1 MCTLPRVTGP
11 HHETP
16 CPMRTFLCRLLTV
29 LMLSGSG
36 MAVAD
41 LATATAAM
49 ENTANPLLLMR
60 TSRGDI
66 YLELFPQAAPR
77 NVANFI
83 ALAEARVPLFDINTT
98 TTVTPYYYDG
108 MTFHR
113 ILRNYLVQAGAPRAP
128 NAPVPE
134 YLVEDEINATQ
145 FGLQELRVLDPFG
158 KPHPWLNLTDNAA
171 FQREILVPLYRAM
184 GISSPEAV
192 EARQFEIHEALQS
205 MTLRQA
211 YENQGYRYNDRLVS
225 RAPLRGSVAMTGSG
239 PNTNAA
245 EFFITLVDT
254 PWLAGKA
261 TIIGRVVEGMEIVD
275 RIDQAAVLRGDTTA
289 ATPTTAPMI
298 FDLRQVNALPAPV
311 N

>member
-1 MCTLPRVTGP
+1 MNILVRS
-11 HHETP
+11 
-16 CPMRTFLCRLLTV
+16 LLAI

-36 MAVAD
+36 LAAAD
-41 LATATAAM
+41 LASATAAM
-49 ENTANPLLLMR
+49 ENTANPLMLMR

-66 YLELFPQAAPR
+66 YLELFPQSAPR

-83 ALAEARVPLFDINTT
+83 ALAEARVPLFDISTAA
-98 TTVTPYYYDG
+98 TVTPHYYDG
-108 MTFHR
+108 LVFHR

-128 NAPVPE
+128 DAPVPE
-134 YLVEDEINATQ
+134 YLVEDEINARQ
-145 FGLQELRVLDPFG
+145 FGLHEQKVLDAFG
-158 KPHPWLNLTDNAA
+158 KPHPWLNLADNAQ
-171 FQREILVPLYRAM
+171 FQKEILVPLYRRL

-192 EARQFEIHEALQS
+192 TARQFEIHDALRD

-211 YENQGYRYNDRLVS
+211 YENQGYRYNERLVS
-225 RAPLRGSVAMTGSG
+225 RDPLRGSVAMAGNG

-245 EFFITLVDT
+245 EFFITLVDA

-289 ATPTTAPMI
+289 ATPTTATMI
-298 FDLRQVNALPAPV
+298 FDLRQVNALTPPV

>member
-1 MCTLPRVTGP
+1 MTN
-11 HHETP
+11 
-16 CPMRTFLCRLLTV
+16 LLRSLLAL
-29 LMLSGSG
+29 LMLSSSG
-36 MAVAD
+36 LATAD

-49 ENTANPLLLMR
+49 ESATNPLMLMR

-83 ALAEARVPLFDINTT
+83 ALAEARVPLFDIATT

-108 MTFHR
+108 LTFHR

-134 YLVEDEINATQ
+134 YLVEDEINARQ
-145 FGLQELRVLDPFG
+145 FGLHEQKVLDPFG
-158 KPHPWLNLTDNAA
+158 KPHPWLNLADNAD
-171 FQREILVPLYRAM
+171 FQREILVPLYRIM

-192 EARQFEIHEALQS
+192 SARQFEIHDALQS
-205 MTLRQA
+205 MSLRQA

-225 RAPLRGSVAMTGSG
+225 RDPLRGSVAMTGTG

-245 EFFITLVDT
+245 EFFITLVDA

-289 ATPTTAPMI
+289 ATPTTATMI
-298 FDLRQVNALPAPV
+298 FDLRQVNALSAPV

>member
-1 MCTLPRVTGP
+1 MTN
-11 HHETP
+11 
-16 CPMRTFLCRLLTV
+16 LLRSLLAL
-29 LMLSGSG
+29 LMLSSSG
-36 MAVAD
+36 LATAD

-49 ENTANPLLLMR
+49 ESATNPLMLMR

-83 ALAEARVPLFDINTT
+83 ALAEARVPLFDIATT
-98 TTVTPYYYDG
+98 STVTPYYYDG
-108 MTFHR
+108 LTFHR

-134 YLVEDEINATQ
+134 YLVEDEINARQ
-145 FGLQELRVLDPFG
+145 FGLHEQKVLDPFG
-158 KPHPWLNLTDNAA
+158 KPHPWLNLADNAD
-171 FQREILVPLYRAM
+171 FQREILVPLYRIM

-192 EARQFEIHEALQS
+192 SARQFEIHDALQS
-205 MTLRQA
+205 MSLRQA

-225 RAPLRGSVAMTGSG
+225 RDPLRGSVAMTGTG

-245 EFFITLVDT
+245 EFFITLVDA

-289 ATPTTAPMI
+289 ATPTTATMI
-298 FDLRQVNALPAPV
+298 FDLRQVNALSAPV

>member
-1 MCTLPRVTGP
+1 MTRVTGP
-11 HHETP
+11 DHETP
-16 CPMRTFLCRLLTV
+16 SPMKNYLRALLSIL
-29 LMLSGSG
+29 LMSSAGLTH
-36 MAVAD
+36 AD

-49 ENTANPLLLMR
+49 DNPANPLMLMR

-66 YLELFPQAAPR
+66 YLELYPAAAPR

-83 ALAEARVPLFDINTT
+83 ALAEARVPLFDISTSS
-98 TTVTPYYYDG
+98 TVTPHYYDG
-108 MTFHR
+108 LVFHR
-113 ILRNYLVQAGAPRAP
+113 ILRNYLVQAGAPRSP

-134 YLVEDEINATQ
+134 YLVEDEINARQ
-145 FGLQELRVLDPFG
+145 FGLHEQKVLDVFG
-158 KPHPWLNLTDNAA
+158 KPHPWLNLEDNAR
-171 FQREILVPLYRAM
+171 FQAEILVPLYRRL

-192 EARQFEIHEALQS
+192 EARQFEIHDALRA

-211 YENQGYRYNDRLVS
+211 YENQGYRYNERLVS
-225 RAPLRGSVAMTGSG
+225 REPLRGSVAMAGSG

-245 EFFITLVDT
+245 EFFITLVDA
-254 PWLAGKA
+254 PWLAGRA

-289 ATPTTAPMI
+289 ATPTTATMI
-298 FDLRQVNALPAPV
+298 FDLRQVNVLPAPG

>member
-1 MCTLPRVTGP
+1 MTN
-11 HHETP
+11 
-16 CPMRTFLCRLLTV
+16 FLRSLLAL
-29 LMLSGSG
+29 LMLSSSG
-36 MAVAD
+36 LATAD

-49 ENTANPLLLMR
+49 ESATNPLMLMR

-83 ALAEARVPLFDINTT
+83 ALAEARVPLFDIATT

-108 MTFHR
+108 LTFHR

-134 YLVEDEINATQ
+134 YLVEDEINARQ
-145 FGLQELRVLDPFG
+145 FGLHEQKVLDPFG
-158 KPHPWLNLTDNAA
+158 KPHSWLNLADSAD
-171 FQREILVPLYRAM
+171 FQREILVPLYRVM

-192 EARQFEIHEALQS
+192 TARQFEIHDALQAMS
-205 MTLRQA
+205 LQQA

-225 RAPLRGSVAMTGSG
+225 RDPLRGSVVMTGTG

-245 EFFITLVDT
+245 EFFITLVDA

-289 ATPTTAPMI
+289 ATPTTATMI
-298 FDLRQVNALPAPV
+298 FDLRQVNALSAPV

>member
-1 MCTLPRVTGP
+1 
-11 HHETP
+11 
-16 CPMRTFLCRLLTV
+16 MRTLLCRLLSV

-36 MAVAD
+36 LAAAD
-41 LATATAAM
+41 LASATAAM
-49 ENTANPLLLMR
+49 ENPANPLMLMR

-98 TTVTPYYYDG
+98 TTVTPFYYDG
-108 MTFHR
+108 LNFHR
-113 ILRNYLVQAGAPRAP
+113 ILRNYLVQTGAPRAL

-134 YLVEDEINATQ
+134 YLVEDEINARQ
-145 FGLQELRVLDPFG
+145 FGLHEQRVLDPFG
-158 KPHPWLNLTDNAA
+158 KPHPWLNLGDSAD
-171 FQREILVPLYRAM
+171 FQREILEPLYRRL
-184 GISSPEAV
+184 GISSAAAV
-192 EARQFEIHEALQS
+192 TARQFEIHETLQA

-225 RAPLRGSVAMTGSG
+225 REPLRGSVAMAGSG

-245 EFFITLVDT
+245 EFFITLVDA

-275 RIDQAAVLRGDTTA
+275 RIDQSAVLRGDTTA
-289 ATPTTAPMI
+289 ATPTTATMI
-298 FDLRQVNALPAPV
+298 FDLRQVNAQPAPV

>member
-1 MCTLPRVTGP
+1 MTN
-11 HHETP
+11 
-16 CPMRTFLCRLLTV
+16 LLRSLFTV

-36 MAVAD
+36 LAAAD

-49 ENTANPLLLMR
+49 ENASNPLMLMR

-66 YLELFPQAAPR
+66 YLELFPQSAPR

-83 ALAEARVPLFDINTT
+83 ALAEARVPLFDIATT
-98 TTVTPYYYDG
+98 TTVTPHYYDG
-108 MTFHR
+108 LTFHR
-113 ILRNYLVQAGAPRAP
+113 ILRSYLVQAGAPRAP

-134 YLVEDEINATQ
+134 YLVEDEINARQ
-145 FGLQELRVLDPFG
+145 FGLHEQKVLDPFG
-158 KPHPWLNLTDNAA
+158 KPHPWLNLADNAD
-171 FQREILVPLYRAM
+171 FQREILVPLYRVM

-192 EARQFEIHEALQS
+192 EARQFEIHDALKA

-211 YENQGYRYNDRLVS
+211 YENQGYRYNERLVS
-225 RAPLRGSVAMTGSG
+225 REPLRGGVAMTGTAA
-239 PNTNAA
+239 NTNAA
-245 EFFITLVDT
+245 EFFITLTDA

-275 RIDQAAVLRGDTTA
+275 RIDQSAVLRGDTTA
-289 ATPTTAPMI
+289 ATPTTATMI
-298 FDLRQVNALPAPV
+298 FDLRQVNALSAPV

>member
-1 MCTLPRVTGP
+1 MTN
-11 HHETP
+11 
-16 CPMRTFLCRLLTV
+16 LLRSLLV
-29 LMLSGSG
+29 LLMLSSSG
-36 MAVAD
+36 LATAD

-49 ENTANPLLLMR
+49 ESATNPLMLMR

-83 ALAEARVPLFDINTT
+83 ALAEARVPLFDIATT
-98 TTVTPYYYDG
+98 STVTPYYYDG
-108 MTFHR
+108 LTFHR

-134 YLVEDEINATQ
+134 YLVEDEINARQ
-145 FGLQELRVLDPFG
+145 FGLHEQKVLDPFG
-158 KPHPWLNLTDNAA
+158 KPHPWLNLADNAD
-171 FQREILVPLYRAM
+171 FQREILVPLYRIM

-192 EARQFEIHEALQS
+192 SARQFEIHDALQS
-205 MTLRQA
+205 MSLRQA

-225 RAPLRGSVAMTGSG
+225 RDPLRGSVAMTGTG

-245 EFFITLVDT
+245 EFFITLVDA

-289 ATPTTAPMI
+289 ATPTTATMI
-298 FDLRQVNALPAPV
+298 FDLRQVNALSAPV

>member
-1 MCTLPRVTGP
+1 MT
-11 HHETP
+11 
-16 CPMRTFLCRLLTV
+16 TFIRSLLA
-29 LMLSGSG
+29 LLLLSNSG
-36 MAVAD
+36 LAAAD

-49 ENTANPLLLMR
+49 ENSANPLLLMR

-66 YLELFPQAAPR
+66 YLELFPQSAPR

-83 ALAEARVPLFDINTT
+83 ALAEARVPLFDIATT
-98 TTVTPYYYDG
+98 TTVTPHYYDG
-108 MTFHR
+108 LTFHR

-134 YLVEDEINATQ
+134 YLVEDEINARQ
-145 FGLQELRVLDPFG
+145 FGLHEQNVLDPFG
-158 KPHPWLNLTDNAA
+158 KPHPWLNLTDNAD
-171 FQREILVPLYRAM
+171 FQREILVPLYRVM

-192 EARQFEIHEALQS
+192 TARQFEIHDALQS
-205 MTLRQA
+205 MSLRQA

-225 RAPLRGSVAMTGSG
+225 RDALRGSVAMTGTG

-245 EFFITLVDT
+245 EFFITLVDA
-254 PWLAGKA
+254 PWLAGKV

-289 ATPTTAPMI
+289 ATPTTATMI
-298 FDLRQVNALPAPV
+298 FDLRQVNALPTPV

>member
-1 MCTLPRVTGP
+1 MTNLLRS
-11 HHETP
+11 
-16 CPMRTFLCRLLTV
+16 LLTV
-29 LMLSGSG
+29 LMLSGSCL
-36 MAVAD
+36 AAAD

-49 ENTANPLLLMR
+49 ENASNPLMLMR

-66 YLELFPQAAPR
+66 YLELFPQSAPR

-83 ALAEARVPLFDINTT
+83 ALAEARVPLFDISTT
-98 TTVTPYYYDG
+98 TTVTPFYYDG
-108 MTFHR
+108 LNFHR

-134 YLVEDEINATQ
+134 YLVEDEINARQ
-145 FGLQELRVLDPFG
+145 FGLHEQKVLDPFG
-158 KPHPWLNLTDNAA
+158 KPHPWLNLADNAD
-171 FQREILVPLYRAM
+171 FQREILVPLYRVM

-192 EARQFEIHEALQS
+192 EARQFEIHDALKA

-211 YENQGYRYNDRLVS
+211 YENQGYRYNERLVS
-225 RAPLRGSVAMTGSG
+225 REPLRGSVAMAGTAA
-239 PNTNAA
+239 NTNAA
-245 EFFITLVDT
+245 EFFITLVDA

-275 RIDQAAVLRGDTTA
+275 RIDQSAVLRGDTTA
-289 ATPTTAPMI
+289 ATPTTATMI
-298 FDLRQVNALPAPV
+298 FDLRQVNALSAPV

>member
-1 MCTLPRVTGP
+1 MTNLLRS
-11 HHETP
+11 
-16 CPMRTFLCRLLTV
+16 LLTV

-36 MAVAD
+36 LAAAD

-49 ENTANPLLLMR
+49 ENAANPLMLMR

-66 YLELFPQAAPR
+66 YLELFPQSAPR

-83 ALAEARVPLFDINTT
+83 ALAEARVPLFDIATT
-98 TTVTPYYYDG
+98 ATVTPHYYDG
-108 MTFHR
+108 LTFHR

-134 YLVEDEINATQ
+134 YLVEDEINARQ
-145 FGLQELRVLDPFG
+145 FGLHEQNVLDPFG
-158 KPHPWLNLTDNAA
+158 KPHPWLNLTDNAD
-171 FQREILVPLYRAM
+171 FQREILVPLYRVM

-192 EARQFEIHEALQS
+192 EARQFEIHDALKA

-211 YENQGYRYNDRLVS
+211 YENRGYRYNERLVS
-225 RAPLRGSVAMTGSG
+225 RAPLRGSVAMAGTAA
-239 PNTNAA
+239 NTNAA
-245 EFFITLVDT
+245 EFFITLMDA

-275 RIDQAAVLRGDTTA
+275 RIDQSAVLRGDTTA
-289 ATPTTAPMI
+289 ATPTTATMI
-298 FDLRQVNALPAPV
+298 FDLRQVNALSAHV